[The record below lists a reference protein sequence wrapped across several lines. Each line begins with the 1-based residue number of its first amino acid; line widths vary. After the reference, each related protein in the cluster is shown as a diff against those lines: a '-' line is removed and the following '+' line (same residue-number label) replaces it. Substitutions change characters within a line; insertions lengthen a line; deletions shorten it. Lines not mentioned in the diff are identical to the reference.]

1 MAALPASRNDE
12 LFAAVNPAI
21 PETSLWSDALSVGMN
36 NINPSSHVPYYLY
49 NIGKVESPS
58 VLDADFHAW
67 NTPTTDRIS
76 DLYDAERM
84 QVMRAIGLKPL
95 SHHEANK
102 LCYNGKHYVPIKQDK
117 IVSGNAVQVP
127 NRFIDEDVPLNMIL
141 VEQMGKKLGIPT
153 PVTTLLIDTSN
164 LVREKDFR
172 ATGTTMEKLGLTSL
186 DKTYIE
192 EMIGTK

>member
-1 MAALPASRNDE
+1 
-12 LFAAVNPAI
+12 
-21 PETSLWSDALSVGMN
+21 
-36 NINPSSHVPYYLY
+36 
-49 NIGKVESPS
+49 
-58 VLDADFHAW
+58 
-67 NTPTTDRIS
+67 
-76 DLYDAERM
+76 
-84 QVMRAIGLKPL
+84 
-95 SHHEANK
+95 
-102 LCYNGKHYVPIKQDK
+102 
-117 IVSGNAVQVP
+117 
-127 NRFIDEDVPLNMIL
+127 MIL